1 MTHAQAFCIIT
12 LQPPPCFFNRMP
24 TEILR
29 TLHVYKLMI
38 ITLLQLSNLSSKSS
52 SIIIMLLHTHTHA
65 HRINKTVD
73 R

>member
-1 MTHAQAFCIIT
+1 
-12 LQPPPCFFNRMP
+12 
-24 TEILR
+24 
-29 TLHVYKLMI
+29 MI